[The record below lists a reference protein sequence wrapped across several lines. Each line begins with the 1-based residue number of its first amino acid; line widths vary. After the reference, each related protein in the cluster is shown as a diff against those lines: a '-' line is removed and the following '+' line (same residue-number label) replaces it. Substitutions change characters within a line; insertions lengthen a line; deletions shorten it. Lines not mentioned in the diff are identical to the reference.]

1 MARQPSS
8 ASTASRSPGSQLWQV
23 DTGAVLPH
31 RRLDRYPTRPA
42 APPDRRRRW
51 SGGDGSSRPAAARGR
66 GSGPQRPG
74 TGPLA
79 SSQAVRR
86 PWTGSSWA
94 HAAGAPLGLHASSC
108 EGTPASVAAA
118 AAWSDDPGS
127 ARNTCPRRLRTV
139 DHRDVSPLSEPSY
152 PTRAISCASGW
163 LVVASPTSRSLG
175 PTGRPGRQSD
185 AATGQVRPSAAFPAA
200 RGPTQRPGRGPVAAS
215 SAGARGRRNA
225 AS

>member
-42 APPDRRRRW
+42 APPGPSAALLRWGRLVPAGRR
-51 SGGDGSSRPAAARGR
+51 AGR

-86 PWTGSSWA
+86 PLDRFELGSRSRGG
-94 HAAGAPLGLHASSC
+94 AGSVRELGRGH
-108 EGTPASVAAA
+108 
-118 AAWSDDPGS
+118 PGQRGGRS
-127 ARNTCPRRLRTV
+127 GLVGRSRLRTQ
-139 DHRDVSPLSEPSY
+139 HPSQTSADRR
-152 PTRAISCASGW
+152 PPRRQPPQRTLIPHASDSCASGW
-163 LVVASPTSRSLG
+163 LVVPSPTSRSLR

-185 AATGQVRPSAAFPAA
+185 AATGQVRPSAALPAA

-215 SAGARGRRNA
+215 SAGARGRRDA